1 MKKSSSKNYPVVLDD
16 EKLKAELDPIEYS
29 VLRKAATERPF
40 TGKYTD
46 EERSGIYRCNACS
59 AELFTSKEK
68 FHSGCGWP
76 SFYAPK
82 EDDAVELISDF
93 TMGMKRTEVRCAAC
107 GSHLGHV
114 FEGEGYEVPTDQ
126 RWCINSVSLNL
137 DLKD

>member
-1 MKKSSSKNYPVVLDD
+1 MKKSSSKNYPVVIDE
-16 EKLKAELDPIEYS
+16 EKLKAELDPLSYS
-29 VLRKAATERPF
+29 VLREAATERPF

-93 TMGMKRTEVRCAAC
+93 TMGMKRTEVR
-107 GSHLGHV
+107 
-114 FEGEGYEVPTDQ
+114 
-126 RWCINSVSLNL
+126 
-137 DLKD
+137 

>member
-59 AELFTSKEK
+59 AELFTSKE
-68 FHSGCGWP
+68 
-76 SFYAPK
+76 
-82 EDDAVELISDF
+82 
-93 TMGMKRTEVRCAAC
+93 R
-107 GSHLGHV
+107 LGI
-114 FEGEGYEVPTDQ
+114 D
-126 RWCINSVSLNL
+126 S
-137 DLKD
+137 